1 MSMIFILGADDPEM
15 SAIEQLLNSNSI
27 AYRYALGADGQR
39 VTPATAYAAV
49 GASGDDLNVD
59 NIAFVECEVAGITPI
74 ARCDH
79 HRPGDFGYGRPP
91 ADYWEASSVGQVA
104 ALLDNNNGWDI
115 ANSYGVEI
123 LMVAAADH
131 CLAAAYAGQCYG
143 VNPQELAEFR
153 IYQRA
158 KFQKRDVAELH
169 ADMERALRQL
179 EYAPR
184 VFLSDTNGCWDNG
197 SGWCET
203 HGQTADRCG
212 AIADLRGT
220 FVPELREA
228 ALIARLPGYLASVTE
243 PGGRQKVV
251 ISADESNV
259 RAFMGGWAAQN
270 GLTEIY
276 GNPVRGYAGGYVL

>member
-1 MSMIFILGADDPEM
+1 MIIILGADDPEM
-15 SAIEQLLNSNSI
+15 SAIEKLLNSYSI
-27 AYRYALGADGQR
+27 AYRYAMGADGRR

-49 GASGDDLNVD
+49 GVSGDLNSVD
-59 NIAFVECEVAGITPI
+59 SIVFVECDFPGITPV

-79 HRPGDFGYGRPP
+79 HFPGDPGYGKPP
-91 ADYWEASSVGQVA
+91 ADYWEASSIGQVA
-104 ALLDNNNGWDI
+104 ALLDGNNGWDI

-143 VNPQELAEFR
+143 VDPAELAEFR
-153 IYQRA
+153 IRQRA
-158 KFQKRDVAELH
+158 KFQKRDVAELR
-169 ADMERALRQL
+169 ADMERALKIL
-179 EYAPR
+179 ANAPR
-184 VFLSDTNGCWDNG
+184 ITIDG
-197 SGWCET
+197 SE
-203 HGQTADRCG
+203 
-212 AIADLRGT
+212 IADLRGT

-259 RAFMGGWAAQN
+259 RAFMEGWAKQN

-276 GNPVRGYAGGYVL
+276 GNPVRGFAGGYIS